1 MKSLVKINN
10 VNYFQLDIFG
20 KAFRDFL
27 DGDAKA
33 VIRVHLDITEP
44 DELPVSY
51 FFRSYKD
58 MPQWEQIAIDT
69 CQGRVLDA
77 GAGAGAHALEL
88 QARGLNVVAIDLSPG
103 AVEIMSERGVQN
115 AFCQDFFQFDEKG
128 FDTLLFLMNGAGMAG
143 KIEGLKKFF
152 SHAKKL
158 LNADGQILIESTDL
172 IYLFE
177 EEDGSY
183 LVPMRENYYGEVSYQ
198 LEYKGRKAKPF
209 PWLFVDFES
218 LADAAGKEGF
228 SFELLY
234 MGETHNYLARLA
246 LD

>member
-1 MKSLVKINN
+1 
-10 VNYFQLDIFG
+10 LDIFG
-20 KAFRDFL
+20 TAFRDFL
-27 DGDAKA
+27 DGDTKA
-33 VIRVHLDITEP
+33 VIKVHLDITEP

-58 MPQWEQIAIDT
+58 MPQWEQIALDI
-69 CQGRVLDA
+69 CHGRVLDA

-88 QARGLNVVAIDLSPG
+88 QARGLNVVAIDLSSI
-103 AVEIMSERGVQN
+103 AVEIMRERGVQN
-115 AFCQDFFQFDEKG
+115 AFCQDFFRFDEKG

-143 KIEGLKKFF
+143 KLEGLKKFF

-158 LNADGQILIESTDL
+158 LNPAGQILIESTDL

-183 LVPMRENYYGEVSYQ
+183 LIPMRENYYGEVSYQ
-198 LEYKGRKAKPF
+198 LEYKGRKAEPF
-209 PWLFVDFES
+209 PWLFVDFEN
-218 LADAAGKEGF
+218 LADAAGNEGF